1 MADNYVYEADVIDV
15 ILGKGMLYN
24 NQLNLQE
31 IAVMLYKRYRIVVEA
46 SYLPNVGK
54 FVPIVRTIAYVPRD
68 VQERFGRV
76 IGTRKLA
83 NNLNN
88 IGRLID
94 RFKNEDYYKVLS
106 IAIRIA
112 ELYLLKNIIYKDNE
126 DVLKL
131 INDEVQYERV
141 AELIGE
147 VDNPDILNGIVD
159 HAIDEVNVNYIT
171 GSILWEL
178 TEHIKKDG
186 WTKGK

>member
-1 MADNYVYEADVIDV
+1 MADNYVYEPDVIDV

-46 SYLPNVGK
+46 QWLPNCGE
-54 FVPIVRTIAYVPRD
+54 FIPNVRTIAYAPRD
-68 VQERFGRV
+68 VQEKFGHV
-76 IGTRKLA
+76 VGTSKLT
-83 NNLNN
+83 NNLSN
-88 IGRLID
+88 IVRLID
-94 RFKNEDYYKVLS
+94 RFKSKDYYKVLS

-126 DVLKL
+126 DILKL

-141 AELIGE
+141 TELISE
-147 VDNPDILNGIVD
+147 IDNPDILHGIED
-159 HAIDEVNVNYIT
+159 HIIDEINVNYIT

-178 TEHIKKDG
+178 TKHIKKDG

>member
-1 MADNYVYEADVIDV
+1 MADNYVYEPDVIDV

-54 FVPIVRTIAYVPRD
+54 FVPSVRTIAYVPRD
-68 VQERFGRV
+68 VQERFGRFN
-76 IGTRKLA
+76 GNNKLSI
-83 NNLNN
+83 NLTN
-88 IGRLID
+88 ISSHMR
-94 RFKNEDYYKVLS
+94 RFESDNYYKVLS

-112 ELYLLKNIIYKDNE
+112 ELYLLKNIIYKDNKE
-126 DVLKL
+126 ILKL

-141 AELIGE
+141 IDFISE
-147 VDNPDILNGIVD
+147 VDNPDILHGIED
-159 HAIDEVNVNYIT
+159 HVIDEVNVNYIT

-178 TEHIKKDG
+178 TEYIKKDG